1 MANERQHTN
10 AMNLQQ
16 RGLMRPLRLVALL
29 AAGLAAA
36 QSAHSGLVID
46 GTFTAAFNSSFG
58 ANAVNA
64 QNAWNQAVSIIE
76 AEYSDPIHINI
87 TVNAVAGTGVF
98 GQSST
103 FLDSTSYA
111 NLRSLVVADAKSD
124 DDRTAVGA
132 GCSVRVADHTGGPG
146 TWWVSRAEAKALG
159 LIPDDL
165 STDGTVTFGAGNPF
179 FFNHLSPVAGSYD
192 LVGIMLHE
200 ISEVMGRLGI
210 SGGTIG
216 AFSNSYSLIDDF
228 SYTGPGAKGLGNG
241 GGNNF
246 SIDNGTS
253 LLKLFN
259 DAAANGLDSR
269 DWAGGTND
277 AFNQFSDSGVT
288 NSFSATDARL
298 LDVLG
303 YDLVQ
308 QQSVPEPGSLAL
320 VSIGLAGALWG
331 RRRKA

>member
-1 MANERQHTN
+1 MANERRHSN
-10 AMNLQQ
+10 AMNLNE
-16 RGLMRPLRLVALL
+16 RWLIRPLRVVALL
-29 AAGLAAA
+29 AVGLAAA
-36 QSAHSGLVID
+36 QSARSGLVID
-46 GTFTAAFNSSFG
+46 GTFTAGFTTSFG
-58 ANAVNA
+58 ANAANA
-64 QNAWNQAVSIIE
+64 QSAWNQAVSILE

-98 GQSST
+98 GQSNT

-111 NLRSLVVADAKSD
+111 NMRSLVVADAKSAD
-124 DDRTAVGA
+124 DSTAVGA
-132 GCSVRVADHTGGPG
+132 GGSVRVTDPTSGG
-146 TWWVSRAEAKALG
+146 TWWLSKAQAKALG

-165 STDGTVTFGAGNPF
+165 TTDGTVTFGAGNPF
-179 FFNHLSPVAGSYD
+179 FFNHLNPVAGEYD

-210 SGGTIG
+210 SGGAIG
-216 AFSNSYSLIDDF
+216 NFPNSYSLIDDF

-241 GGNNF
+241 GGNDF
-246 SIDNGTS
+246 SIDNGTT
-253 LLKLFN
+253 LLKLYN
-259 DAAANGLDSR
+259 NAASNGLDSR
-269 DWAGGTND
+269 DWAPGTND

-288 NSFSATDARL
+288 NGFSATDARL

-320 VSIGLAGALWG
+320 VGIGLAGALWS